1 MKMEQHVDQL
11 ASAILDQANRL
22 AEQYRLQAQ
31 DNRERILREAR
42 EKLRLREEREVL
54 MAKSLADRAY
64 RRRVQSQELKLQ
76 ARLDQLRWSL
86 VANGLEH
93 MRERLAELVRDEGRY
108 LPILQNFL
116 VAGVREMDSPEVLVY
131 VNDAD
136 RTRLATDWAGFC
148 GPCAD
153 RARLADTTIGCLGGM
168 LLQTPDR
175 RKRLDQT
182 FEGRIRRLQIP
193 LAELIQAR
201 MLPAGAK
208 DVAALV

>member
-1 MKMEQHVDQL
+1 MDQQVDQL
-11 ASAILDQANRL
+11 AAAILDQANRL

-31 DNRERILREAR
+31 SNRERILRESR

-76 ARLDQLRWSL
+76 ARLDRLRWSL
-86 VANGLEH
+86 VATG
-93 MRERLAELVRDEGRY
+93 MDRVRERLAELVRDEARY
-108 LPILQNFL
+108 LSMLQSFL
-116 VAGVREMDSPEVLVY
+116 IAGVAEMDEPRLQVF

-136 RTRLATDWAGFC
+136 HKRLGADWPRFRGEL
-148 GPCAD
+148 GEQVE
-153 RARLADTTIGCLGGM
+153 LAETTIACTGGL

-182 FEGRIRRLQIP
+182 FEGRMRRLAIP
-193 LAELIQAR
+193 LAEVMQAR
-201 MLPAGAK
+201 MLPAGAE
-208 DVAALV
+208 DAAALV